1 LDLTFILRIRSF
13 ESKRLAEKH
22 LKEKHPTLP
31 TTILRPVTFMDEFI
45 PDDPDSATARLTKL
59 ILLTQL
65 KPTTRVQC
73 VACSDIGGV
82 AALVLAHPDR
92 YIGKDF
98 DIAGESLA
106 PKDFEDGWREVFG
119 EELRPKMIG
128 GNTLA
133 WAVRTGKKELRLMFK
148 VRNCAV
154 VRARRSWFAQM
165 ASLCAVLQRGR
176 V

>member
-1 LDLTFILRIRSF
+1 MPNRSF

-22 LKEKHPTLP
+22 LKEKHPSLP

-65 KPTTRVQC
+65 KPTTRLQC

-82 AALVLAHPDR
+82 AALVLAHPER

-98 DIAGESLA
+98 DIAGESLT

-133 WAVRTGKKELRLMFK
+133 WAVRAGKKELRLMFK